1 MAEKKAP
8 ADEMTTPSDDAP
20 APRGKKKKEK
30 DEVKGPDPID
40 ELSANWEDAETKELL
55 TKQLAKEVLSKGS
68 WATVMFLVQDL
79 DRKTKAYRNP
89 KISVRRYKKSGGS
102 YRYQSSFNISSE
114 KQAREMMVIIN
125 KWFAPDGVGRAAAN
139 EVGDAGSD
147 DE

>member
-1 MAEKKAP
+1 MAKKEVP
-8 ADEMTTPSDDAP
+8 SDEMTTTSDDAP
-20 APRGKKKKEK
+20 APKGRSKKEK
-30 DEVKGPDPID
+30 EPKGPDPID

-55 TKQLAKEVLSKGS
+55 TRQLAKEVLSKGS
-68 WATVMFLVQDL
+68 WATIMFLVQDL
-79 DRKTKAYRNP
+79 DRKSKAYRAP

-125 KWFAPDGVGRAAAN
+125 KWFASDGPGRKAAE
-139 EVGDAGSD
+139 EVGEAAGND